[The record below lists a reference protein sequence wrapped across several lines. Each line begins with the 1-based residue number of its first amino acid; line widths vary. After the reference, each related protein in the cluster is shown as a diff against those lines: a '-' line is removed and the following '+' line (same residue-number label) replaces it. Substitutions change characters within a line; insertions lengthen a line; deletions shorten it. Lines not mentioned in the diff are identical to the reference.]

1 MSDNNL
7 LCAMPESLALIAGK
21 GVYPLLLAQ
30 SAKKQGVKRVCAIAF
45 KHETESAIEE
55 CADEVTW
62 LKLGQLQALLDAVK
76 KTGITHAVM
85 AGQLTPTALFYVRL
99 DALALSELGR
109 LKVRNAETIFGTV
122 ADLLKKNGTE
132 LLPASKFMESHMPVA
147 GILTSRRPNEREEA
161 DIQLG
166 FKAAKTTS
174 GIDIGQTVVVKEGI
188 ILAVE
193 AFEGTNAT
201 IRRAYDLQG
210 TGTVVVKVAKRD
222 HDMRFDIPVIG
233 MDTMKLLKKV
243 RAAVLAV
250 EAGRT
255 IILEQEKVVEEAD
268 RSVSYTHLTLPTNR
282 EV

>member
-1 MSDNNL
+1 
-7 LCAMPESLALIAGK
+7 MPESLALIAGK

-255 IILEQEKVVEEAD
+255 IILEQEKVVKEAD
-268 RSVSYTHLTLPTNR
+268 RLGMCLVAI
-282 EV
+282 EGDQQ